1 MRKDLEW
8 EYADSK
14 VSKATIGEIAVK
26 LGFQLS
32 QGYIDCVKE
41 NGGASVFPEEFTVN
55 NVERCFGSLFRFD
68 LEGSEYIVKKYD
80 IYKPFLPYGVFP
92 IAFDPAG
99 NLLCF
104 DYKDDENNP
113 IVVFWEHENAGE
125 KEMLM
130 REEGLTEE
138 QAWRTCAREYI
149 LCCGYIYGF
158 SRSITWLV
166 YDNEIVSG

>member
-1 MRKDLEW
+1 
-8 EYADSK
+8 
-14 VSKATIGEIAVK
+14 
-26 LGFQLS
+26 
-32 QGYIDCVKE
+32 
-41 NGGASVFPEEFTVN
+41 
-55 NVERCFGSLFRFD
+55 
-68 LEGSEYIVKKYD
+68 VKKYD

-138 QAWRTCAREYI
+138 QA
-149 LCCGYIYGF
+149 
-158 SRSITWLV
+158 
-166 YDNEIVSG
+166 